1 MRRKDREVT
10 DQEKIR
16 KIISR
21 CHCCRLGFND
31 HGKVY
36 IVPLNFGF
44 REKGGNYVFY
54 FHGAKSG
61 RKVGLIRENGYA
73 AFEMDTNYK
82 LNEDDTACGYSA
94 RFQSIMGSGAVSF
107 IEDREKKKEAL
118 CTIMEHNTG
127 KSEWEFPDKMLDATC
142 IFMLEAEELSCKE
155 HL

>member
-10 DQEKIR
+10 DPDKIR
-16 KIISR
+16 GIISR

-44 REKGGNYVFY
+44 HEEEGKYVFY

-61 RKVGLIRENGYA
+61 RKADLIRENGYA
-73 AFEMDTNYK
+73 AFEMDTNYM
-82 LNEDDTACGYSA
+82 LNEADTACEYSA
-94 RFQSIMGSGAVSF
+94 RFQSVMGSGTVSF
-107 IEDREKKKEAL
+107 IENAEKKRQAL
-118 CTIMEHNTG
+118 CAIMEHNTG
-127 KSEWEFPDKMLDATC
+127 KNEWEFPEKMLHATC
-142 IFMLEAEELSCKE
+142 VFMLEAEELSCKE